1 MFEDILEK
9 TTLTH
14 EEKVLLS
21 VIKTLNDLTEMGIL
35 SGGAFTFPDPK
46 KVDEILE
53 DFEPTEDEIKEVM
66 AWMAEKGYI

>member
-9 TTLTH
+9 TVLTH

-21 VIKTLNDLTEMGIL
+21 VIKTLDELRDMGIL
-35 SGGAFTFPDPK
+35 SGGAFTFPDPER
-46 KVDEILE
+46 VDEILG
-53 DFEPTEDEIKEVM
+53 DFQPTEDEIKEVM